1 MKIIEIDILVIEMII
16 IDPVDLVL
24 IVWVVVEMDHVTH
37 VAVIERI
44 NLAAVV
50 VLLILMVNGIE
61 HHLGRVITRIAK
73 RK

>member
-1 MKIIEIDILVIEMII
+1 MKIIEIDIPVIEMII

-50 VLLILMVNGIE
+50 VPILMVNGIE

>member
-1 MKIIEIDILVIEMII
+1 MKIIEIDIHVIEMII

-24 IVWVVVEMDHVTH
+24 IVWVVEVDHVTR

-44 NLAAVV
+44 NLAAAVV
-50 VLLILMVNGIE
+50 PILMVNGIE